1 MQRLI
6 LGPIVTVKATD
17 KDEGDNGRI
26 SFSIDQTSSTKF
38 LIDSASGVISTK
50 ISLDHEVDT
59 RYVIQVTA
67 RDAGTPSLSSVAT
80 VEVTVIDRNDNS
92 PDFKTDYRTSLLE
105 NTAKG
110 RTILRVEAT
119 DPDSGMNGNIEY
131 NITSGNSLGFFS
143 VNSTDGNLKVEKSP
157 DRETNPSFTLT
168 ISASNKVPL
177 VDSPPTTK
185 TTCTVVIT
193 IDDVNDNAPE
203 ILNNASTVSI
213 RENSRSPTLVFD
225 VDAKDKDAGVNS
237 QIEYEIISGNVQDAF
252 AIDLDT
258 GRVTVNGSLDREILP
273 LYILKIRASDK
284 GTPSLF
290 SEKEFTVELTDEDD
304 NAPVFN
310 PASYDGK
317 LYWNISIG
325 QKYLISYVALPF
337 SSSSPVSFPQSY
349 PLLVSRRYFSS

>member
-1 MQRLI
+1 MI
-6 LGPIVTVKATD
+6 
-17 KDEGDNGRI
+17 E
-26 SFSIDQTSSTKF
+26 
-38 LIDSASGVISTK
+38 
-50 ISLDHEVDT
+50 
-59 RYVIQVTA
+59 VTA
-67 RDAGTPSLSSVAT
+67 KDAGTPSLSSAAT
-80 VEVTVIDRNDNS
+80 LEVTVIDKNDNR
-92 PDFKTDYRTSLLE
+92 PNFKNNYNTSLRE
-105 NTAKG
+105 NTAEG
-110 RTILRVEAT
+110 RTVLRVEAT
-119 DPDSGMNGNIEY
+119 DLDAGVNREIEY
-131 NITSGNSLGFFS
+131 SITSDNSLGFFS

-203 ILNNASTVSI
+203 ILNNVSTVSI

-317 LYWNISIG
+317 LQMKIEVTSTYFNRMCH
-325 QKYLISYVALPF
+325 SYFPIVFIPPPPPSSSVVFSFLF
-337 SSSSPVSFPQSY
+337 HLVLSSSSPHLPFLVHYHFTFTY
-349 PLLVSRRYFSS
+349 PSPNFYKFLFRTF